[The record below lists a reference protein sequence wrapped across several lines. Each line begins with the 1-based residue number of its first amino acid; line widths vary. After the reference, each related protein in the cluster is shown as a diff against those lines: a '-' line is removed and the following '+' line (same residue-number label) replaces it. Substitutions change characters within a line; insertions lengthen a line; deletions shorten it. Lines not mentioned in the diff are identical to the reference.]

1 MAKDISFEWYM
12 TIDRVIRDVG
22 VNKNLMEFA
31 AREWHRL
38 YTPFTPLRKGQL
50 RDNVDY
56 SGTTETKAVI
66 WHKVPYAN
74 YQYNG
79 VSKKGNPLRYT
90 SPLASAFWDRAAM
103 AAGKGAALAKSMQAF
118 VNRGGK

>member
-12 TIDRVIRDVG
+12 PIDRVIRDVG

-38 YTPFTPLRKGQL
+38 YYPFVPYRAGQL
-50 RDNVDY
+50 ARQVNFFASDSV
-56 SGTTETKAVI
+56 GVI
-66 WHKVPYAN
+66 DHTVGYAN
-74 YQYNG
+74 KQYNG
-79 VSKKGNPLRYT
+79 VGFNFNRT
-90 SPLASAFWDRAAM
+90 VHPLASAFWDRAAM

-118 VNRGGK
+118 VSRGGK

>member
-12 TIDRVIRDVG
+12 PIDRVIRDVG

-38 YTPFTPLRKGQL
+38 YYPFVPYRAGQL
-50 RDNVDY
+50 ARQVQYPPATD
-56 SGTTETKAVI
+56 TTGFI
-66 WHKVPYAN
+66 WHNVPYAN
-74 YQYNG
+74 KQYNG
-79 VSKKGNPLRYT
+79 VGFNFNRAVH
-90 SPLASAFWDRAAM
+90 PLASAFWDRAAM

>member
-12 TIDRVIRDVG
+12 PIDRVIRDVG

-31 AREWHRL
+31 AREWHKL
-38 YTPFTPLRKGQL
+38 YTPF
-50 RDNVDY
+50 
-56 SGTTETKAVI
+56 
-66 WHKVPYAN
+66 VPYKTGMLNSNVRFSATDSTGTIEHMQKEYAN
-74 YQYNG
+74 KQYNG
-79 VSKKGNPLRYT
+79 VGFNFNRT
-90 SPLASAFWDRAAM
+90 VHPLASAFWDRAAM